1 MPNPQ
6 ELCDSEQAEL
16 SGRKVAGGRWGSSER
31 FKAKKQNAEVGPGH
45 YQPDV
50 SKVVRRTPGARICPP
65 TRKNLAAHLNEFQ
78 KLLEKSEVGPGKYSP
93 QYFATSEW
101 VSTHAPC
108 IPQPR
113 IASTAR
119 VIQTH
124 DCEALYC
131 KSQRSGYALSEKS
144 FSDRKSV
151 GCLKWMPDYFPERPV
166 QHTPGPGSYDPL
178 FQFVSERIPGS
189 SWQRSSLSSNGKL
202 SQAILSHAN
211 DIVPGPGSYDVKT
224 DLLFRRSSSALFV
237 SSRQLETSE
246 DESWGDKLIL
256 QPNFSLVHPRIRCS
270 VTYREPSVLSLASTE
285 RAASTSSVSSL
296 DSSCLSILSTKRR
309 SLSYSFCKGVGS
321 RNQSRNY
328 KTIGPSDYMPN
339 YKFVSRRTA
348 TCVIARAHR
357 GLLEKEQQREL
368 YGDVLYIDPETSYKT
383 TVKTQPR
390 IVFSRHK
397 KPSFLSHQTSYLG
410 PNDSGVLVG
419 KLAEYTPSI
428 DMSRTSARASASK
441 DEDARLGPGYYY
453 VDDTLT
459 ARRVPAAFISPPAP
473 EDEVE
478 EDREGDRL
486 VLETSAADEMTR
498 RRVVMM
504 VDIGRQMGR
513 EEATRRDRAPE
524 ALDYN
529 PEVPRDIRGFSM
541 ATQSSR
547 KENDQGGEGSHLLNK
562 YQASYSLVENSG
574 RAYSIG
580 KSKRTS
586 EDGGEEEDR
595 GGDVLILDTNKGW
608 EYLRVRHDI
617 AGFDKQEGRP
627 EAVAGQHLSSYLGPN
642 DSGVLVGKLAEYT
655 PSIDMSRT
663 SARASAS
670 KDEDARLGPGYY
682 YVDDTLT
689 ARRVPAAFISP
700 PAPEDEVEEDREGD
714 RLVLETSAADEMTRR
729 RVVMMVDIGR
739 QMGREEATRRDR
751 APEALD
757 YNPEVPRDIR
767 GFSMAT
773 QSSRK
778 ENDQGGEGSHLL
790 NKYQAS
796 YSLVENS
803 GRAYSIGKSKR
814 TSEDGGEEEDRGGDV
829 LILDTNKGWE
839 YLRVRHGIVE
849 FGKLTGR
856 VSEIIESS
864 DPSQDLV
871 DWEGA
876 RGVAEKT
883 LGFVDFSRMTARKEP
898 FSATTS
904 AVLGPGAYEIQ
915 DHLLFRDCFHV
926 SFGRQR
932 RFSDDKYEDDEGDRL
947 VLYPERA
954 ESLIRPNIP
963 SFTFIF
969 QPSALV
975 SEWASKKIFVRGHD
989 GELFELPS
997 IGSRVRMKQLSEIF
1011 SAWRRPD
1018 FYEIKETLTR
1028 KSCYQKT
1035 LVDIGKASNVR
1046 KVDIGMKLQFDD
1058 TISTSLPIVKQIH
1071 KGGLLDKAG
1080 SIQKGDKIVKIVGK
1094 DGRTMDLHR
1103 WAMKSRNKGASRKL
1117 PADTSNQVN
1126 HLGPWRECVISS
1138 PGTSTR
1144 SRTQQHSFF
1153 FNVQTKEKLWSFDV
1167 WSRKDEVVRNI
1178 MQEIEELQFPIT
1190 IHFRRHQSHCTLQVL
1205 VENFQDFLYGA
1216 YDPKYDLVER
1226 DLRSVSDFVTANG
1239 RESSLEAKARMR
1251 LFQKNMTLSA
1261 LKTLPTHLAAPPSE
1275 ATNRDFTSQKL
1286 ALRDKHERM
1295 FRSLREKHK
1304 QEAEEIDGEEAESL
1318 KLRHSQ
1324 ERKSLRKKIR
1334 REEEALERSLQEQ
1347 QLISLDKS
1355 EIEREVSKI
1364 VLQQHLELDA
1374 GARLRETERQRRV
1387 RFAPEN
1393 EALLHTAAYSQAAP
1407 AGKKWIQKGKSHT
1420 CPDVRGLTDQEVQ
1433 DWKLHTEYRGFSG
1446 SDDLV
1451 K

>member
-1 MPNPQ
+1 MLEVAEMLSALTRQMGRALNEAQQLENDASSLLPRTPPTVRKTHRRHMPNPQ
-6 ELCDSEQAEL
+6 ELCNSEQAEL
-16 SGRKVAGGRWGSSER
+16 SGKKVAGGRWGSSER
-31 FKAKKQNAEVGPGH
+31 FKANKQDAEVGPGH
-45 YQPDV
+45 YQPDI

-124 DCEALYC
+124 DCEALDC
-131 KSQRSGYALSEKS
+131 KSQCSSHAISEKS
-144 FSDRKSV
+144 LSDRKSV
-151 GCLKWMPDYFPERPV
+151 GCLKWMPDYFPERSV

-178 FQFVSERIPGS
+178 YQFVSERIPGS

-202 SQAILSHAN
+202 SQAILSHAD

-224 DLLFRRSSSALFV
+224 DLLFRRSSSALIV

-285 RAASTSSVSSL
+285 RAASTSSVPSL

-321 RNQSRNY
+321 RNQSWNY

-339 YKFVSRRTA
+339 YTFVSRRTA
-348 TCVIARAHR
+348 SCVISRAHR
-357 GLLEKEQQREL
+357 GLLEKEQQRDL
-368 YGDVLYIDPETSYKT
+368 YGDVLCIDPETSYKT

-390 IVFSRHK
+390 IVFARHK
-397 KPSFLSHQTSYLG
+397 KPSFFSYQTSYLG

-419 KLAEYTPSI
+419 KLADCTPSI

-459 ARRVPAAFISPPAP
+459 ARRVPTAFISPPAP

-580 KSKRTS
+580 KSKRT
-586 EDGGEEEDR
+586 R
-595 GGDVLILDTNKGW
+595 
-608 EYLRVRHDI
+608 
-617 AGFDKQEGRP
+617 
-627 EAVAGQHLSSYLGPN
+627 
-642 DSGVLVGKLAEYT
+642 
-655 PSIDMSRT
+655 
-663 SARASAS
+663 
-670 KDEDARLGPGYY
+670 
-682 YVDDTLT
+682 
-689 ARRVPAAFISP
+689 
-700 PAPEDEVEEDREGD
+700 
-714 RLVLETSAADEMTRR
+714 
-729 RVVMMVDIGR
+729 
-739 QMGREEATRRDR
+739 
-751 APEALD
+751 
-757 YNPEVPRDIR
+757 
-767 GFSMAT
+767 
-773 QSSRK
+773 
-778 ENDQGGEGSHLL
+778 
-790 NKYQAS
+790 
-796 YSLVENS
+796 
-803 GRAYSIGKSKR
+803 
-814 TSEDGGEEEDRGGDV
+814 EDGGEEEDRGGDV

-871 DWEGA
+871 DWEGP

-915 DHLLFRDCFHV
+915 DHLLFRDCFHI
-926 SFGRQR
+926 SFGRQS
-932 RFSDDKYEDDEGDRL
+932 RFSEDKFEDDEGDRL

-975 SEWASKKIFVRGHD
+975 SEWASKTIFVRGHG

-997 IGSRVRMKQLSEIF
+997 IGSRVRMKQLSDIF

-1028 KSCYQKT
+1028 KSCFQKT

-1046 KVDIGMKLQFDD
+1046 KVDIGMKLRFDD
-1058 TISTSLPIVKQIH
+1058 TMSTSLPIVKQIH

-1094 DGRTMDLHR
+1094 NGRTMDLHR
-1103 WAMKSRNKGASRKL
+1103 WAMKSRNKGASYKL

-1126 HLGPWRECVISS
+1126 YLGPWRECVISS

-1144 SRTQQHSFF
+1144 SRTEQPSFF
-1153 FNVQTKEKLWSFDV
+1153 FNVETKEKLWSFDV

-1178 MQEIEELQFPIT
+1178 MQEIEELHFPIT

-1216 YDPKYDLVER
+1216 YDPKYELVER
-1226 DLRSVSDFVTANG
+1226 DLQSVSDFVTANG

-1261 LKTLPTHLAAPPSE
+1261 LKSLPTHLAAPPSE

-1318 KLRHSQ
+1318 KHRHSQ

-1334 REEEALERSLQEQ
+1334 REEEALERSLQKQ

-1355 EIEREVSKI
+1355 EIEREISKI

-1407 AGKKWIQKGKSHT
+1407 AGKKWIQKGKSHA
-1420 CPDVRGLTDQEVQ
+1420 CPDARGLTDQEVQ
-1433 DWKLHTEYRGFSG
+1433 DWKLHTEYRGFSE

-1451 K
+1451 KWFWQLMESWSPRRRAETLQLATGTAAAPRGGFGCLFGHDIKHSDRPIPFSIRRIAERGDKKEKQLRSFPPLNRLYLPE